1 MLMILGIGIDLC
13 NISRINNTLSKFGAR
28 FKKRC
33 FTYNEINKC
42 DRVVNSSACY
52 AKRFASKEAVSK
64 ALGTGFRNGV
74 YWKDIEIIN
83 MKSGQ
88 PKVELRGNAKNILI
102 DMVPENKEY
111 NISITITDENGLAQ
125 ALVIIETF

>member
-1 MLMILGIGIDLC
+1 MILGIGIDLC
-13 NISRINNTLSKFGAR
+13 SISRINKTIQKFGKR
-28 FKKRC
+28 FKERC

-42 DRVVNSSACY
+42 DRVKNSSACY

-64 ALGTGFRNGV
+64 ALGTGFSHGV

-88 PKVELRGNAKNILI
+88 PKVELKGNAKNILM
-102 DMVPENKEY
+102 DMIPQNKHY

-125 ALVIIETF
+125 ALVIIETV

>member
-1 MLMILGIGIDLC
+1 MILGIGIDLC
-13 NISRINNTLSKFGAR
+13 EISRINLTLSKFGYR

-33 FTYNEINKC
+33 FTYTEINKC
-42 DRVVNSSACY
+42 DSVKNRSACY

-64 ALGTGFRNGV
+64 ALGTGFRHGV
-74 YWKDIEIIN
+74 YWKDIEITN

-88 PKVELRGNAKNILI
+88 PKVELRGNAKNILVE
-102 DMVPENKEY
+102 MVENKEY

-125 ALVIIETF
+125 ALVIIEII